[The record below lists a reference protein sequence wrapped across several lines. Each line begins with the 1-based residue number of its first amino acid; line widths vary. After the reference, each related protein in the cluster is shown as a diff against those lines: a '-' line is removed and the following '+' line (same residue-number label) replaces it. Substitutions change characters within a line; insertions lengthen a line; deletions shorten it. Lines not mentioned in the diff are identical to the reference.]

1 MSYQELAIKKRCFNF
16 AQTFLKM
23 CSELK
28 YFPIF
33 ASEMTYHLAAIREL
47 QLLPP
52 FTRASSNIL
61 TIKYSQHWAEITL
74 RQQPS
79 DSTQYFGLRET
90 VGFLRYAPVHFQLFI
105 RFIYTSIHPFINPK
119 YGKIFRNRLV
129 FFFPHDFVLFLS
141 ITKKSCVLLHF
152 FLILYHVFTFYSS
165 LMRLQNVD

>member
-28 YFPIF
+28 YLPIF
-33 ASEMTYHLAAIREL
+33 ASEMTWHLAAIREL
-47 QLLPP
+47 QLLTP

-105 RFIYTSIHPFINPK
+105 RFIYTFIIHSSTRSMVKFF
-119 YGKIFRNRLV
+119 KIV
-129 FFFPHDFVLFLS
+129 SFFLPHDFVLFLS
-141 ITKKSCVLLHF
+141 TTKKSCVLHF
-152 FLILYHVFTFYSS
+152 F
-165 LMRLQNVD
+165 